1 MKNIEKEKCME
12 YNVNIRQEVFG
23 ATIMN
28 LRTGK
33 REYVTNEELEK
44 ILNYKIFPSNSIINV
59 INEEK
64 NIKYTALKN
73 RNINHF
79 SFADIAYIEL
89 TRDCNLKCKHCLNNS
104 GQVMPN
110 QFNNNELIK
119 LINELADEGLQEIR
133 FTGGEPLVYKD
144 IYGLINLATTLGL
157 YTSIGTNATLITKD
171 VAKKLKK
178 AGLKKAIVSLDGTEE
193 AHELI
198 RGKGTYTKTIEGINN
213 LKSNNIDVRINSV
226 VMKDNMEDIINLAK
240 KMHKNKTSLF
250 IRRFIESGR
259 GSFLKN
265 NTLTKKDYD
274 YLRNKLSYELEN
286 GNYINGH
293 YLRNYEGIVHRINLP
308 FKFTKGC
315 KAGQRALV
323 IMPDGELH
331 LCGFLAAQ
339 GFESLGNVRNINDWN
354 EYWNKIHQID
364 YLKILRNNLENYNSL
379 PNIQPTNCLAYVQR
393 FLNCED

>member
-1 MKNIEKEKCME
+1 MG
-12 YNVNIRQEVFG
+12 YNVNIREEVFG

-28 LRTGK
+28 LLTGK
-33 REYVTNEELEK
+33 REYVTNEELK
-44 ILNYKIFPSNSIINV
+44 NILNYKIFPSDSIINM
-59 INEEK
+59 NDEEK

-73 RNINHF
+73 KNINHF

-89 TRDCNLKCKHCLNNS
+89 TRACNLKCKHCLNNS
-104 GQVMPN
+104 GHVIPN

-133 FTGGEPLVYKD
+133 FTGGEPLVYTG
-144 IYGLINLATTLGL
+144 IYELINLATNLGL
-157 YTSIGTNATLITKD
+157 YTSIGTNATLITDD
-171 VAKKLKK
+171 VAKELKK
-178 AGLKKAIVSLDGTEE
+178 SGLKKAIVSLDGTET

-198 RGKGTYTKTIEGINN
+198 RGKGTYKKTIEGIKN
-213 LKSNNIDVRINSV
+213 LKSYNIDVRVNSV
-226 VMKDNMEDIINLAK
+226 VMKNNMEDIVNLAK
-240 KMHKNKTSLF
+240 EMHKNKTSLF

-259 GSFLKN
+259 GSLLKN
-265 NTLTKKDYD
+265 NTLTKTDYD
-274 YLRNKLSYELEN
+274 YFRDKLSYELEN

-293 YLRNYEGIVHRINLP
+293 YLRNDEGIIHRIKLP
-308 FKFTKGC
+308 FKFIEGC

-339 GFESLGNVRNINDWN
+339 GFKSLGNVRNINDWN
-354 EYWNKIHQID
+354 EYWDKIHQID
-364 YLKILRNNLENYNSL
+364 YLKNLRNNLDNYNSL